1 MSSVGKIFIILN
13 LLLAAAFLGWA
24 SSAVSNSQKWMSEHT
39 ALKATTDAEREDLNA
54 QIDTLTAD
62 KGQIEQSRVQ
72 QRELANQLQ
81 ARADNLETQL
91 AEAKAMNAQLRG
103 DVTAI
108 QETLNGYK
116 DTIDQLEANKDR
128 AVDESRQRERERD
141 EAVAAKLAAEEAQ
154 RAAEETLAGAE
165 QMIAQLETDLTSTRG
180 DLSQRSTELSTLMDI
195 TNTTLDQVTSQVLVE
210 GSVVEVRNDVPPG
223 LLALN
228 VGADD
233 GVVRGMTFE
242 IFNGNQYKGQARV
255 QSVLADKCSAL
266 IIRTVEGRSV
276 QQGDRASTRL

>member
-39 ALKATTDAEREDLNA
+39 ALKAMTDAEREDLNA
-54 QIDTLTAD
+54 QIDTLTAE
-62 KGQIEQSRVQ
+62 KGQIEQSRVT

-141 EAVAAKLAAEEAQ
+141 EAVAAQLAAEEAQ

-165 QMIAQLETDLTSTRG
+165 QTIAQLETDLTSTRG
-180 DLSQRSTELSTLMDI
+180 DLSQRSTELSTLMDV
-195 TNTTLDQVTSQVLVE
+195 TNTSLDQIMSQDLVE

-228 VGADD
+228 VGSDD

-255 QSVLADKCSAL
+255 QSVLPNNCSAL
-266 IIRTVEGRSV
+266 IIRTVEGRTM
-276 QQGDRASTRL
+276 QQGDRAATRL